1 MIYIFELFRV
11 ERDGSRSLL
20 ETAKHRIKSKDL
32 AHAHGQAMMSNFLF
46 NGRRATTCA
55 IKDQAGGLIAE
66 VHAEARENA

>member
-1 MIYIFELFRV
+1 MVYIFELFRI

-20 ETAKHRIKSKDL
+20 DTAKHRIKSKDL
-32 AHAHGQAMMSNFLF
+32 AHDVGHSLMSNFLF
-46 NGRRATTCA
+46 NGRRATICA